1 MEVKD
6 EGPASPPLPLY
17 QIRFN
22 YLFFGSYF
30 LVAAAIHILHVF
42 LVEPQPTFS
51 RFFFA
56 GYALMQ
62 CALETCILI
71 LIAAI
76 FRQFLPRF
84 FYLLYA
90 ALIFILFLG
99 HVIDFP
105 LVRLMDMSFW
115 FALHFV
121 SQESYQN
128 FMELL
133 YASNVSLFVWGAAGL
148 AALGI
153 IMGGVWIFRSTE
165 KWTDRHPIS
174 TTYPFLIAIMCT
186 MTLFMV
192 NWEASAGHLTS
203 ATQMEMYQKSLPWK
217 TTFTPPPQEQLR
229 LEYALKIPEEEQ
241 DALRSLD
248 SRAFSLARRPDIY
261 LFIVESLRE
270 DFITEAQAPN
280 LHAFKNDNV
289 HFDLALSNANA
300 TQISWFSIFFSKFP
314 LYWGKIKP
322 ENWKGGSIPLK
333 MLKKMGYK
341 IHAFSSSR
349 LGYYQMDH
357 MIFGEAKYLADTLF
371 LPDEEEFEEPYQR
384 DQIAIEKLVQEM
396 KDPNE
401 SSGRVFLV
409 FLDATHLDYSWPK
422 ETFTKFHPFEEK
434 INYFKA
440 ALSNQGLDGIKNRYR
455 NALYFVDSLMGQFF
469 NALNQY
475 PGGKEAV
482 VVVTGDHGEEFYEHG
497 HLFHASSLTRQQTH
511 VPLYYRFGSN
521 EWKGKK
527 APCELT
533 SHMDIFPTVLHYLIG
548 EDLFGQVLQG
558 QSIFKEE
565 RWPYVVAARFNAS
578 RAPYEFFIHNGEH
591 KMMARFNDER
601 DIFNSKALQIISAK
615 NLHEEN
621 IAYDLTSLKE
631 HFGEAIDHLCGP

>member
-1 MEVKD
+1 MEVK
-6 EGPASPPLPLY
+6 EETPFLQPVPLH

-30 LVAAAIHILHVF
+30 FVAAAIHVLHAF

-56 GYALMQ
+56 GYAVMQ
-62 CALETCILI
+62 CALETCILA

-76 FRQFLPRF
+76 FRRLFPLF

-121 SQESYQN
+121 LQESYKN
-128 FMELL
+128 FIELL
-133 YASNVSLFVWGAAGL
+133 YASNISLFVWGATGL
-148 AALGI
+148 SALGVI
-153 IMGGVWIFRSTE
+153 FSGVWIFRLTE

-174 TTYPFLIAIMCT
+174 TTYPFLTAIICT
-186 MTLFMV
+186 MTLFML
-192 NWEASAGHLTS
+192 NWEASVGHLVS
-203 ATQMEMYQKSLPWK
+203 PTQIEIYQKSLPWK
-217 TTFTPPPQEQLR
+217 TTFTPTQKEQFC
-229 LEYALKIPEEEQ
+229 LEYTLKLPEEEL

-261 LFIVESLRE
+261 LFIVESLRD
-270 DFITEAQAPN
+270 DFITEAHAPN
-280 LHAFKNDNV
+280 LHTFQNNNV
-289 HFDLALSNANA
+289 HFPLALSNANA

-314 LYWGKIKP
+314 LYWGKINP

-333 MLKKMGYK
+333 ILKKMGYK
-341 IHAFSSSR
+341 IHAFSSAR

-357 MIFGEAKYLADTLF
+357 LILGEAKYLADTLF
-371 LPDEEEFEEPYQR
+371 IPDEGEFEEPYQR
-384 DQIAIEKLVQEM
+384 DQVAVDKLIEKM
-396 KDPNE
+396 KDPDA

-422 ETFTKFHPFEEK
+422 ESFSHFHPFNKK

-455 NALYFVDSLMGQFF
+455 NSLYFVDSLMGRFF
-469 NALNQY
+469 EGLSEY

-482 VVVTGDHGEEFYEHG
+482 VVITGDHGEEFYEHG
-497 HLFHASSLTRQQTH
+497 HLFHASSLTREQTH

-521 EWKGKK
+521 DYKRKK

-533 SHMDIFPTVLHYLIG
+533 SHMDIFPTVLHYILG

-578 RAPYEFFIHNGEH
+578 RAPYEFFIHNGKH
-591 KMMARFNDER
+591 KMMARFNNET
-601 DIFNSKALQIISAK
+601 DIFNSKALRILSVK
-615 NLHEEN
+615 NLYEEN

-631 HFGEAIDHLCGP
+631 QFGEAIDHLCDP